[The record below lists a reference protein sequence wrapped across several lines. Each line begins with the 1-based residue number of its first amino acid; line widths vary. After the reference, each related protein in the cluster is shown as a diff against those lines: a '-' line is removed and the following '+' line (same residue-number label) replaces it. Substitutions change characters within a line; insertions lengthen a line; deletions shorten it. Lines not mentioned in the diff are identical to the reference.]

1 MSLSRAPGQYDQR
14 DQDRLR
20 ADIEKMD
27 GANRKLGQDVEIAGS
42 ERLIQTSPDGNRWH
56 ITVDNAG
63 TILAVAIP

>member
-20 ADIEKMD
+20 AELEKMD

-42 ERLIQTSPDGNRWH
+42 ERLILTSANGLRW
-56 ITVDNAG
+56 VV
-63 TILAVAIP
+63 VASNVGVLSLVAA